1 MQHIATPPNQRRP
14 ALSDQIRAAVFWR
27 SGSQV
32 VSQVITWTAT
42 LAVIRLLAPRDYG
55 LFAMTQTVLS
65 LLAFL
70 NGSGF
75 ASALVQAPELTRH
88 RIRQVFGILLLLNG
102 GLALVQLTA
111 APLVAAYYRQ
121 PELTPLIRVQ
131 CLVFLCVPFTALPDA
146 LLSRGL
152 DFRNQAIG
160 NLAAALVCAVVSLA
174 GALLGWGVWTLVVAP
189 ISGFWTRAALL
200 TILSRTFV
208 LPSFDLR
215 GAGSVIGFGSALLLT
230 QFLWVMQSQSDVF
243 IGGRLLDPHALGLY
257 TEGLFLT
264 QIVVAK
270 FVPPLN
276 EVAFPAYARIRQE
289 GGALADAFAGAVR
302 LVFLATAPI
311 FLGLA
316 AAAEPIVATL
326 FGPKWHA
333 MTQFVQLTALAMPFV
348 TLQVLFP
355 PAVNALGRTDRT
367 LRVAMTGAIV
377 FPSCFLVGAQF
388 GAIGLAAGW
397 LAAAPLLAVATAT
410 ICAPVIGIAPRAL
423 AAAVLPGLGSAAV
436 MALAVRLLDGVLPVL
451 DAPVRLAALVA
462 AGGVIYLAVLRLA
475 APAALAG
482 AIATLRRR

>member
-1 MQHIATPPNQRRP
+1 MSGSATSTNQP
-14 ALSDQIRAAVFWR
+14 LASQIRTAVFWR
-27 SGSQV
+27 SGSQI

-42 LAVIRLLAPRDYG
+42 LAVIRILAPRDYG

-70 NGSGF
+70 NGTGF
-75 ASALVQAPELTRH
+75 ASALVQAPVLDKQ

-102 GLALVQLTA
+102 GLALIQITA

-121 PELTPLIRVQ
+121 PELTPLIRAQ

-152 DFRNQAIG
+152 DFRNQAVG
-160 NLAAALVCAVVSLA
+160 NLAAALMCAVVSLA

-189 ISGFWTRAALL
+189 ISGFWTRAVLL
-200 TILSRTFV
+200 TVLSRTFV
-208 LPSFDLR
+208 LPSFDLT
-215 GAGSVIGFGSALLLT
+215 GAGAVIGFGSTLLVT

-264 QIVVAK
+264 QIIVAK

-289 GGALADAFAGAVR
+289 GGALGASFAGAVR

-316 AAAEPIVATL
+316 ATAGPAVETL
-326 FGPKWHA
+326 FGPKWGEMA
-333 MTQFVQLTALAMPFV
+333 RFVQLTGLAMPFV

-367 LRVAMTGAIV
+367 LRVAITGAIV
-377 FPSCFLVGAQF
+377 FPLCFVTGAQF

-397 LAAAPLLAVATAT
+397 LIAAPLLALATAA
-410 ICAPVIGIAPRAL
+410 ICAPVIGVGARAL
-423 AAAVLPGLGSAAV
+423 VGAVLPGLGSAAV
-436 MALAVRLLDGVLPVL
+436 MAVAVRLLDGMLP
-451 DAPVRLAALVA
+451 DMAAPARLAVLVA
-462 AGGVIYLAVLRLA
+462 AGGAVYLATLRLA
-475 APAALAG
+475 APEALAS
-482 AIATLRRR
+482 AVATVRRR

>member
-1 MQHIATPPNQRRP
+1 MSDSVAAPNQRP
-14 ALSDQIRAAVFWR
+14 ALASQIRTAVFWR
-27 SGSQV
+27 SGSQI

-42 LAVIRLLAPRDYG
+42 LAVIRILAPRDYG

-70 NGSGF
+70 NGAGF
-75 ASALVQAPELTRH
+75 ASALVQAPELSRQ
-88 RIRQVFGILLLLNG
+88 RVRQVFGILLLLNG
-102 GLALVQLTA
+102 SLALVQILA

-152 DFRNQAIG
+152 DFRNQAVG
-160 NLAAALVCAVVSLA
+160 NLAAALVCAVMSLV
-174 GALLGWGVWTLVVAP
+174 GALLGWGVWTLVIAP
-189 ISGFWTRAALL
+189 ISGFWTRALLL
-200 TILSRTFV
+200 TVLSRTFV

-215 GAGSVIGFGSALLLT
+215 GAGSVIGFGSALLAT
-230 QFLWVMQSQSDVF
+230 QFLWVVQSQSDVF
-243 IGGRLLDPHALGLY
+243 IGGRLLSPHALGLY

-289 GGALADAFAGAVR
+289 GGAMAEAFAGAVR
-302 LVFLATAPI
+302 LVFLVTAPI

-316 AAAEPIVATL
+316 AAAWPVVDTL
-326 FGPKWHA
+326 FGAKWHDMA
-333 MTQFVQLTALAMPFV
+333 RFVQLTALAMPFV

-355 PAVNALGRTDRT
+355 PAVNALGRPDRT
-367 LRVAMTGAIV
+367 LRAAIV
-377 FPSCFLVGAQF
+377 AAVVFPLCFVTGVQF

-397 LAAAPLLAVATAT
+397 LVAAPLLALASAA
-410 ICAPVIGIAPRAL
+410 ICAPVIGVGAGALVRA
-423 AAAVLPGLGSAAV
+423 VMPGLGCAAA
-436 MALAVRLLDGVLPVL
+436 MALAVRALDMALPAME
-451 DAPVRLAALVA
+451 APARLAALVGVGA
-462 AGGVIYLAVLRLA
+462 ALYLAALRLA
-475 APAALAG
+475 APAALAS
-482 AIATLRRR
+482 AVAVIRRR